1 MGKIAA
7 ATTAHEASLL
17 MGATMAV
24 SMIGIFIGI
33 FFLFI
38 NIDLSIRI
46 AAAVLVGVVGIISF
60 VRHSVYYKSDQI
72 RMGWR
77 QDHPEFQLE
86 VGYANLALGIWG
98 LVAAVLNWTLVCGVV
113 LAIYAT
119 YLLCALLLHLF
130 EARAWEDL
138 HIPAHRSR
146 AVRSVFST
154 GFFVLALF
162 VFAAVAFGRAG
173 VLPFLPL

>member
-1 MGKIAA
+1 MAA
-7 ATTAHEASLL
+7 AQPTAHEASLL

-24 SMIGIFIGI
+24 SMMGIFIGI

-38 NIDLSIRI
+38 SIEIAVRI
-46 AAAVLVGVVGIISF
+46 AAAILVGVVGIISF
-60 VRHSVYYKSDQI
+60 VRHSVYYKSDQM

-86 VGYANLALGIWG
+86 VGYANLAFGIWA
-98 LVAAVLNWTLVCGVV
+98 LVAAVFDWGVLACGMT

-130 EARAWEDL
+130 EAHAWEDL
-138 HIPAHRSR
+138 HIPAHRTR
-146 AVRSVFST
+146 AIRSVFST

-162 VFAAVAFGRAG
+162 FFGVVALARAG
-173 VLPFLPL
+173 VLPFFPL

>member
-1 MGKIAA
+1 
-7 ATTAHEASLL
+7 
-17 MGATMAV
+17 MGATKAV

-38 NIDLSIRI
+38 NIDLGVRV
-46 AAAVLVGVVGIISF
+46 AAAILVGVVGIISF
-60 VRHSVYYKSDQI
+60 VRHSVYYQSDQI

-86 VGYANLALGIWG
+86 VGYANLALGIWA
-98 LVAAVLNWTLVCGVV
+98 LVAAVFNWGALACGMM
-113 LAIYAT
+113 LAIYGT

-130 EARAWEDL
+130 EAHTGEDL
-138 HIPAHRSR
+138 HTPAYRSR
-146 AVRSVFST
+146 VIRSVFST

-162 VFAAVAFGRAG
+162 GFGVVAFARAG
-173 VLPFLPL
+173 VLPFVQL